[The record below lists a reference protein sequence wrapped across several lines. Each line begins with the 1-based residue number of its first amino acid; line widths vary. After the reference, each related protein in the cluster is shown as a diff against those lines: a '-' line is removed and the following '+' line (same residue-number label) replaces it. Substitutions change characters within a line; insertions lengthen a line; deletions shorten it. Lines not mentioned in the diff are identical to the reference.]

1 MAHYSAKLESVLPL
15 LVNNA
20 IRDATNIRGIG
31 VRVPRQVDGEFLQ
44 VLVVAVELEVFI
56 IAKFMGVVVF

>member
-1 MAHYSAKLESVLPL
+1 MAHHSAKLESVLPL

-31 VRVPRQVDGEFLQ
+31 VRLPRQVDGGFLQ
-44 VLVVAVELEVFI
+44 VLAVAVELEVFI